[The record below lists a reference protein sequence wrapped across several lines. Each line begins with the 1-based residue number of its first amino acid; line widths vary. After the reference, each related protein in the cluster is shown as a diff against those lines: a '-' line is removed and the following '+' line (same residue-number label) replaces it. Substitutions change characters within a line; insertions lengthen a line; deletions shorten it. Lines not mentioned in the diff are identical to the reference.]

1 MAHLLYSVTVMFDH
15 VCAQLRVC
23 AATVNAQL
31 VGRKPISMNVLF
43 QTRPAEGANLPFNG
57 QRLPE

>member
-1 MAHLLYSVTVMFDH
+1 MAHLLYSVAVMFDH

-23 AATVNAQL
+23 AATLNAQP
-31 VGRKPISMNVLF
+31 VGRKPISMIVLF
-43 QTRPAEGANLPFNG
+43 RARPAGGANLPFNS